1 MSTTPP
7 PADSAYAGPP
17 PAAPPAYG
25 VGPATAPRPGIVTGA
40 GGTLIALGV
49 LTGLFGLVML
59 LGASIFAGAA
69 GSIDTSQMPGA
80 SGFFGAVAG
89 ALIVLTLIIIGFGVL
104 QFIAG
109 LKILSGRGWAR
120 ITGIVLAIIGLLF
133 GLAGLGGDNGPL
145 LGLVLVVAN
154 GFVLFALF
162 TTGDWFAARSA
173 A

>member
-1 MSTTPP
+1 MPLSIFRIRTL
-7 PADSAYAGPP
+7 AG
-17 PAAPPAYG
+17 ANV
-25 VGPATAPRPGIVTGA
+25 VG
-40 GGTLIALGV
+40 L
-49 LTGLFGLVML
+49 L

-133 GLAGLGGDNGPL
+133 GLAGMGGDNGPL

>member
-7 PADSAYAGPP
+7 PADVSYVGPPATYAAGPST
-17 PAAPPAYG
+17 AA
-25 VGPATAPRPGIVTGA
+25 RPGIVTGA

-49 LTGLFGLVML
+49 LTGLVGLIML

-80 SGFFGAVAG
+80 GGFFGAVAG
-89 ALIVLTLIIIGFGVL
+89 ALIVMTVIIIGFGVL
-104 QFIAG
+104 QFVTG
-109 LKILSGRGWAR
+109 LKVLSGRSWAR
-120 ITGIVLAIIGLLF
+120 VTGIVLGIIGLLF
-133 GLAGLGGDNGPL
+133 GLAGMGGDNGPL

-173 A
+173 T